1 MFGAKVGSLHG
12 EGDGVMAYDAD
23 AAIELE
29 IERLR
34 SKRHRYSER
43 QEVLPAIKMIIGD
56 WYVDEL
62 GMPTRQ
68 ITARQE
74 KSRLFDNEF
83 SGGGIASASR
93 PTASCT
99 GGPRS
104 VTPSRAMWPFTNP
117 AAQAAHRPNPGSISS
132 RDC

>member
-62 GMPTRQ
+62 GMPTRE
-68 ITARQE
+68 ITGRDR
-74 KSRLFDNEF
+74 KSTRLN
-83 SGGGIASASR
+83 SSHI
-93 PTASCT
+93 
-99 GGPRS
+99 
-104 VTPSRAMWPFTNP
+104 TPSRMP
-117 AAQAAHRPNPGSISS
+117 SS
-132 RDC
+132 A